1 MDLDLGGRHARY
13 QRSPLTDPT
22 TGKALNDGGVDAN
35 TWKVGLTW
43 ETPIPGVRLRALQ
56 SRDIRAPNLSE
67 LQPPVQGANGSFNNA
82 FTKNTTP
89 QNIIGVTAG
98 NLNLK
103 PEKAQTTE
111 LGIVWQPDFIPGFQA
126 SIDYYRI
133 AVKGAIIALSSQN
146 LEDQCFAEASG
157 QIPFGNNC
165 STAVIR
171 TNDNI
176 PQSVA
181 HPGGPLTGSAIVPGS
196 VFAIVAQP
204 FNAASIVTDG
214 FDLEASYQFDLE
226 DYDVPGS
233 FVLRSLVNHTS
244 KYILDTGV
252 VGTPRFQ
259 ELVGNVS
266 NFNNGATY
274 NGYGGAILNWKLQ
287 ETQSYQN
294 DVWGVD
300 LTERWL
306 SGGLT
311 TNRNA
316 IVCQPG
322 SCPVP
327 TPSQPTINY
336 NRVSAMF
343 YLDVGMNWNYTPKTQ
358 FYTKIDNVANTR
370 PPDIGVQ
377 DNNQVLYD
385 VIGRMF
391 RFGFRY
397 NY

>member
-1 MDLDLGGRHARY
+1 M
-13 QRSPLTDPT
+13 
-22 TGKALNDGGVDAN
+22 
-35 TWKVGLTW
+35 
-43 ETPIPGVRLRALQ
+43 RALQ

-67 LQPPVQGANGSFNNA
+67 LLPPVQGANGSFNNA

-98 NLNLK
+98 NINLR
-103 PEKAQTTE
+103 PERAQTTE
-111 LGIVWQPDFIPGFQA
+111 VGIIWQPDFLPGFQA
-126 SIDYYRI
+126 SVDYYRI

-146 LEDQCFAEASG
+146 LEDQCFAEATG

-165 STAVIR
+165 SVDVIR
-171 TNDNI
+171 TANNI
-176 PQSVA
+176 PQSA
-181 HPGGPLTGSAIVPGS
+181 TNPGGPVTGSAIVPSS

-214 FDLEASYQFDLE
+214 FDFEASYQFDLE
-226 DYDVPGS
+226 DYDIPGA

-259 ELVGNVS
+259 ELVGNVG
-266 NFNNGATY
+266 NANNGATY

-294 DVWGVD
+294 DVWGID

-322 SCPVP
+322 TCPAP
-327 TPSQPTINY
+327 TPSQPTINF
-336 NRVSAMF
+336 NRVSSMF
-343 YLDVGMNWNYTPKTQ
+343 YLDLGVNWNYTQRTQ
-358 FYTKIDNVANTR
+358 FYMKVDNLANTR
-370 PPDIGVQ
+370 PPDIGNQ

-391 RFGFRY
+391 RFGVRL